1 MKKSISKK
9 CSIGIIST
17 ILVASFAC
25 LITLVV
31 KQNKTNDKIDEALN
45 ELKINEGMYDT
56 KSIVLTNTNKTKAED
71 IAKRLNAKLRI
82 NESGTY
88 ATLTLPENVDV
99 KSIYENKE
107 NIDLLDDF
115 SLNMYAKTSEIEEV
129 TKEHLPSRPSYN
141 STINDDSYNKQTY
154 LDYLNMKDT
163 WNSYMGD
170 NVTVAIIDTGIDTDH
185 SEFVGKISE
194 YSYNATEDKI
204 IKDYKDS
211 NGNYDYSLI
220 EDEVGHGTA
229 VAGVIASSFNGTGI
243 VGIAPNVNLLII
255 KAECAPNGQFYR
267 SSDLVF
273 GLYYAIERNADVVN
287 MSFGGGSNVY
297 KDAAKLAVDND
308 IICVAAAGNE
318 ATSSLTYPAADENVI
333 GVGAL
338 ANGSYE
344 LASYSNFGENT
355 DLVAPGTVYTTSLNN
370 SYKIMDGTSFASP
383 IVAASIALLRQ
394 QNYKMEF
401 KDVCELLYASSY
413 DLGSK
418 GKDYYYGYGALDLS
432 ALLLEERGIVTFDT
446 LTDEIDDIKKVF
458 IRNHTLQDIPE
469 VERNYAVFDGW
480 YYDVNLIDE
489 LNYYND
495 IFSSDLTLY
504 ALWGNED
511 DVVPYTYITLPD
523 NTIEIRSYTG
533 HRRYITIPNKIEN
546 KDVTSIG
553 DFAFSGNRRIREV
566 NLPNKL
572 NNIGSYAFSDCSNLV
587 SITIPNG
594 VKELGSYA
602 FSNDSRLSEI
612 IISDNSSLT
621 KIGDFAFTNCNLFI
635 FEVPKNVTY
644 LNGSAFYGCRMLT
657 SYNVKKGNQSFISD
671 SDILYNNTRSTLV
684 AYPANKNDKEFKILD
699 KTSIIGPY
707 AFACSKIENINL
719 NKVSSISNAA
729 FINSSLTNL
738 NILDSVKEIGEL
750 SFAYC
755 YDLKEL
761 IIGHGLNNIPSGA
774 FLYNTSLES
783 IVIPNNIQYILGGEF
798 GAFEKCF
805 ALKDVTFEDN
815 SKLVLIDKSAF
826 ASCNLQNISIP
837 KNVVEIRDG
846 AFSLNYNL
854 NLVTFDKD
862 SVLKSIGEKTFIY
875 SYSLSNISLPK
886 TLINIG
892 SFAFAETNL
901 NEVTIPSS
909 LTSFGEG
916 AFASCSN
923 LENIYVEANNKN
935 YVSIDGV
942 VYSKN
947 KEILIEFPAG
957 KKIYSY
963 TINNSTKKIGRYA
976 FYGSNNLNYIHL
988 SENLEEI
995 DEYAFAYVSNLSF
1008 INITDNVTLI
1018 GRYAFS
1024 NDYNLSSINF
1034 TTNSKLPR
1042 ISFASFSNC
1051 GINSFTI
1058 PSNVS
1063 TISQYVFSG
1072 CDNLTQINFARNS
1085 KVDTIPSFMFDGC
1098 KSLNSIIFEEGSNLK
1113 TIQAHGFANLNSLT
1127 TIDLSNTKVNSIGN
1141 YAFANC
1147 SNLTNI
1153 TLNNNLTSIGRYAFY
1168 KCNNLLSID
1177 IPSSVNYIGRYAF
1190 YSNGN
1195 IDVYFKGEVLPAT
1208 LQENW
1213 DNGIKGYYVG
1223 IKDIITENDFQYAKL
1238 SNNNIALIKYTG
1250 SETILD
1256 LTTINLNGTIS
1267 QIGGYAFYNS
1277 PVKKIILPNTI
1288 NSIERYAF
1296 AYSKIEEINIPSSV
1310 TFIGNNA
1317 FIKSN
1322 ISKITFESNSNLER
1336 IEQYAFAFTSNL
1348 KVITLPK
1355 SLVSV
1360 GSYMFY
1366 ESGLESI
1373 NFEEGILLTNISKHM
1388 FSSSKITDIVIPNS
1402 VNYIDDSAFRDCT
1415 SLTNVVLSDADNL
1428 QIHANAFYNTSL
1440 TTINIPNNVTYI
1452 GEYSLVGLRNLKAY
1466 NVSNDNL
1473 YYKDIDGVLFSKD
1486 GKKLIAYPA
1495 NKEGSYIINKDV
1507 ETIGFGAFENSS
1519 LSNVTF
1525 EDNINLLTIGYRAFY
1540 DSKKL
1545 KEITI
1550 PNSVVSIDY
1559 YAFANCESLESV
1571 LFEKENKLTGIY
1583 EGAFYNC
1590 SKLSNIIIPDSIIEI
1605 SDFAFYGCKSLT
1617 KLPISENNN
1626 LRGIYQYAFAYTGI
1640 TSLVVPD
1647 SVIDIDNYAFAGS
1660 KLNKVYISNV
1670 KQKEFVIGLGAFY
1683 DCNELK
1689 EITLPFIG
1697 KSFEDDEI
1705 SWLGYIFGAGNYEA
1719 NNTYVPESLKKV
1731 TINEGISKIGVGGF
1745 NKCENLEIIN
1755 VPHSVVYVSNY
1766 AFNETTARYELTNE
1780 IAFDE
1785 AESFT
1790 CFGKGI
1796 SGELKIKNGITRLP
1810 CLNSTKDLIYVSIPN
1825 SVTTID
1831 SSAFN
1836 GCSGLTNIEIPNS
1849 VTSIGDFAFFDCSSL
1864 RHVEIPNSVITIG
1877 DSAFYNCSSLRS
1889 VEIPNSVTNIGDSA
1903 FRYCESINEIIL
1915 SNSLISIGEYAFTNC
1930 KIEELT
1936 IPNSV
1941 IEIGDWAFEYCG
1953 NLKKVKIGENLS
1965 SLAPN
1970 SFFGCEILYVE
1981 NSSDLELSFDSS
1993 DYRFLVV
2000 NARIITD
2007 KNGIKYFKQE
2017 NENTLVFETIDG
2029 FMFKQE
2035 NNNYTLISYNG
2046 SKNEVTLPLN
2056 INNSKYNISYFVNG
2070 AAKIINVPDSFVEI
2084 GEYAFYKSSVS
2095 KFTLPNSVISIGK
2108 YAFAE
2113 CSELK
2118 EINIPN
2124 KLELIDDY
2132 AFQRCGKISTI
2143 KLNDGI
2149 TYIGNNSFFGC
2160 SSLNEINLS
2169 NTIISIGESAFASS
2183 GLKEINIPNSVTKI
2197 GYGAFQRCSNLQNV
2211 TLGNGIIE
2219 ICGSLFEYCKNLTN
2233 IIIPEN
2239 IETISGSAFS
2249 YCNNLKEII
2258 LPNSLKT
2265 IGGYAFYNCINLET
2279 INIPQEVQYISL
2291 LAFNNC
2297 DKLIINLN
2305 ENNKYFKQIDGIIYN
2320 TDETSIVYISP
2331 SVETLIVKKTVS
2343 GYRNFSNNTKIKKV
2357 IFENGITEI
2366 YNGEF
2371 EKCSNLVSVE
2381 ISNSITSIGDLA
2393 FHGCNNLIDVSIPD
2407 SVTTIGEAAFAGCS
2421 SLRNIKLP
2429 SYLTKISRFMFS
2441 GCISLESF
2449 EFSSIVTSI
2458 EANAFRYCNS
2468 LKKIVIPN
2476 NVTTIG
2482 AYAFAECKNLEEA
2495 YLPDDIVNMVGGEF
2509 YGCKNLR
2516 IVLLPSKLNNIGKQM
2531 FYNCENL
2538 EDIIIPESVTSIED
2552 LAFYG
2557 CKSLTSLNLHDGIE
2571 KIGKGAFSNCSS
2583 LKALALSSGLTEI
2596 SSELFENCSNLLY
2609 LNIPEQ
2615 VEAIGDRAFKN
2626 CINLKRVILP
2636 SQIKKICNLT
2646 FSGCN
2651 SLIDIII
2658 PSSVEI
2664 IEDYAFNDCKS
2675 LSVIYNNSSLSFE
2688 FNSYTNGS
2696 IAYYAKI
2703 IYEKDNL
2710 KRTLDNN
2717 DIEIIDTSDDFRFIK
2732 ENNEYKLISYIG
2744 NDKTINLP
2752 RKINGYDYTINY
2764 FTGGTNVIIPEGIKK
2779 IDYYAFAYN
2788 KSLESIIFPSTLL
2801 YIGDYAFMG
2810 CSKLNSIIL
2819 PSDLIYLGDYAFADC
2834 QNLCEIIIESK
2845 DLHILQNVFSGTEF
2859 YNNNSNWV
2867 NGYLYINDYLIKV
2880 SKMKESVIISNP
2892 IKSIALD
2899 AFRECYSLKR
2909 IYINSENIKINDWS
2923 SFGTGMLSS
2932 AYVPNLETLSI
2943 ASSIG
2948 NNTMSYLLFGNDIPI
2963 TLKNVI
2969 LLKSFEIMNE
2979 NQFIDLTG
2987 INIFVEDSKEDTAL
3001 WDVYYKGWNNG
3012 NKVYYKGEWINAN
3025 FYDMNNTLI
3034 SNEYYTINQI
3044 IRRPYVNDVIKDN
3057 KKLVFVGWDIND
3069 DGIVDSIP
3077 ATSTKN
3083 ITAKAI
3089 MKEVDNI
3096 ITVRYF
3102 DYDNKELYSQ
3112 TYNYGDEIV
3121 LPTNNPTKKGYT
3133 FMGWDGYVEN
3143 MTVTKDINLYSMWSH
3158 LNNGHEYVLTT
3169 ISPTCETE
3177 GYDKY
3182 VCSICDHEYHTNIKS
3197 KLGHS
3202 YNDWII
3208 DTNAICEEDGL
3219 RHHICSRCNY
3229 NEEEIIPALGHNY
3242 QVINEIPS
3250 TCTSEG
3256 KIEYQC
3262 LTCQNKTTETLSMTS
3277 HNYVKKKVN
3286 KTWLQWLIERLLN
3299 IFFGYEGDE
3308 GFYYQCSECN
3318 HIQTIEER
3326 NSGSSALSTC
3336 EHELKDFETILDA
3349 TCNND
3354 GILGRYCIKC
3364 NKLIEAKTINKLDHN
3379 YSIVEVINPTC
3390 TEKGYTKHT
3399 CSLCNDSYNDT
3410 FTKIIDHTYGEWLEE
3425 VDATCES
3432 EGIRGHYEC
3441 SSCHKYF
3448 DFNKGGLN
3456 DLVINKLGHDLIHHE
3471 RLEATCT
3478 SIGHEAYDEC
3488 SRCDYTTYKEIA
3500 KKPHDYKVE
3509 WSHDENS
3516 HYHEC
3521 KNCDAK
3527 IDVTNH
3533 TSNWIT
3539 DKDSTCTET
3548 GLKHEECSICHYIR
3562 NENTIV
3568 ELKEHAYGTWIEEI
3582 SATCESNGIL
3592 GHYKCSN
3599 CDKYFDS
3606 NKKELTILTITKL
3619 GHDLIHHERLEA
3631 TCTSVGHE
3639 AYDECSRCDYT
3650 TYKEIGKL
3658 PHDYKEEWSYDE
3670 NDHYHE
3676 CKNCD
3681 AKDNIINHEFIWITD
3696 KDSTCTETGLKHEEC
3711 EVCGYIRN
3719 ENTIVELKEHSYG
3732 TWIEEVPAT
3741 CENNGILGHYKCSN
3755 CDKYFDF
3762 NKKELTIL
3770 TITKLG
3776 HDLTLHAKLD
3786 PTCENDGH
3794 NAYYTCSRC
3803 DYTTYK
3809 VIDKLGHNLQHHE
3822 KLEPTCIED
3831 GHEEYDTCTRCNYT
3845 TYKTIDKLGHDLVHH
3860 ERLDATCISIGH
3872 EAYDECSRCDYTT
3885 YKEIA
3890 KLPHDYKT
3898 EWSYDENGHYHECKN
3913 CSHKEDE
3920 SVHSYLWIV
3929 DVEPTEDAT
3938 GTKHEECSVCHS
3950 KRNENTIIPTLSHTH
3965 NMEHV
3970 SRKEATCEVDGNIE
3984 YYHCSKCGK
3993 NYTDEYGNNEIV
4005 DITIKASHKY
4015 GLWVEEISATCENN
4029 GVKGHYECSICH
4041 KYFDTNKNEINN
4053 LVINKLGHNL
4063 IHHKKLEPTCIEDG
4077 YEAYDTCSRCDYT
4090 TYKTINKLGHNL
4102 IHHERLEAT
4111 CTSIG
4116 HEAYDECNRCDYT
4129 TYKAI
4134 EMLPHDYKEGWSYDE
4149 NGHYHE
4155 CKNCNHREDE
4165 SVHSY
4170 TWIIDV
4176 ESTEDATGTK
4186 HEECSVCHSKRNE
4199 NTLIE
4204 KLDHKHQMEHVSRKE
4219 ATCEE
4224 DGNIEYYHCIKC
4236 NKNYVDLNGND
4247 VITKVNINATGHSY
4261 GTWIEEVSATCEND
4275 GVKGHYE
4282 CSSCHKYFDNNKN
4295 EINNVVINKLGHNL
4309 QHHDKL
4315 EPTCIED
4322 GYEAYDTCTRCN
4334 YTTYKTINKLEHDL
4348 THCEKL
4354 EATCTSIG
4362 HEAYDECSRCDY
4374 TTYKEIAKL
4383 PHDYKVEWSYDEN
4396 GHYHECKNCD
4406 AKTNVTNHEFTW
4418 IIDKDSTCKEEGIKH
4433 EECEVCHYTRN
4444 ENTVIELKEHT
4455 IVVDK
4460 AVEATCIST
4469 GLTEGKHCSVCNEV
4483 LVAQEETAKKE
4494 HTFGE
4499 WHVVK
4504 EATTTEEGKEERT
4517 CSSCNTTESRSIAK
4531 ITKNGCKGN
4540 VATSIITLITCL
4552 GLLLHFRKKYY

>member
-1 MKKSISKK
+1 MKKSLSKK
-9 CSIGIIST
+9 YSIGIIST

-115 SLNMYAKTSEIEEV
+115 SLNMYAKTSELEEV
-129 TKEHLPSRPSYN
+129 TKEHLPSSPFYN

-154 LDYLNMKDT
+154 LDYLNMKYT

-170 NVTVAIIDTGIDTDH
+170 NITVAIIDTGIDTDH

-229 VAGVIASSFNGTGI
+229 VAGVIASNFNGTGI

-273 GLYYAIERNADVVN
+273 GLYYAIERNVDVVN
-287 MSFGGGSNVY
+287 MSFGGSTNAY

-308 IICVAAAGNE
+308 IICVSAAGNE

-401 KDVCELLYASSY
+401 KDVRELLYASSH

-432 ALLLEERGIVTFDT
+432 ALLLEERGTVTFDT

-511 DVVPYTYITLPD
+511 DVVPYTYVTLPD

-553 DFAFSGNRRIREV
+553 DFAFSGNSRIREV

-587 SITIPNG
+587 SMTIPDG
-594 VKELGSYA
+594 VKELGSCA
-602 FSNDSRLSEI
+602 FSNDNRLSEI

-644 LNGSAFYGCRMLT
+644 LNGSSFNGCRMIT

-671 SDILYNNTRSTLV
+671 NGILYNKTRSTLV
-684 AYPANKNDKEFKILD
+684 AYPANKNDKEFKVLD

-761 IIGHGLNNIPSGA
+761 TIGHGLNNISSGA
-774 FLYNTSLES
+774 FLYNTSLEN
-783 IVIPNNIQYILGGEF
+783 IVIPNNIQYILGGVF
-798 GAFEKCF
+798 GAFENCF
-805 ALKDVTFEDN
+805 ALKDVAFEDN

-837 KNVVEIRDG
+837 KNVVEIRDC

-875 SYSLSNISLPK
+875 NYSLSNISLPNSL
-886 TLINIG
+886 TNIG
-892 SFAFAETNL
+892 SFAFSETNL

-916 AFASCSN
+916 AFASCNN
-923 LENIYVEANNKN
+923 LENIYVETNNKN

-947 KEILIEFPAG
+947 KEILIEYPSG

-963 TINNSTKKIGRYA
+963 TINNSTKKIGGYA
-976 FYGSNNLNYIHL
+976 FYGSNNLSSIYL

-1008 INITDNVTLI
+1008 INITDNVTSI

-1024 NDYNLSSINF
+1024 YDYNLSSINF
-1034 TTNSKLPR
+1034 TNNSKLPR

-1051 GINSFTI
+1051 GITAFTI

-1063 TISQYVFSG
+1063 TISQYAFSG
-1072 CDNLTQINFARNS
+1072 CDNLTQIIFARNS
-1085 KVDTIPSFMFDGC
+1085 KVDTISSFMFDDC
-1098 KSLNSIIFEEGSNLK
+1098 RSLNSIIFEEGSNLK

-1168 KCNNLLSID
+1168 KCDNLLSID

-1250 SETILD
+1250 SETTLD
-1256 LTTINLNGTIS
+1256 LTAISLNGTIS

-1277 PVKKIILPNTI
+1277 SVKKIILPNTI

-1360 GSYMFY
+1360 GSHMFY

-1373 NFEEGILLTNISKHM
+1373 NFEEEILLTNISKHM

-1415 SLTNVVLSDADNL
+1415 SLTNVVLSNADNL
-1428 QIHANAFYNTSL
+1428 QIHANAFYNSSL
-1440 TTINIPNNVTYI
+1440 TTINIPSNVTYI
-1452 GEYSLVGLRNLKAY
+1452 GEYALVGLKNLKAY

-1519 LSNVTF
+1519 LSNVAF

-1550 PNSVVSIDY
+1550 PSSVVSIDY

-1571 LFEKENKLTGIY
+1571 SFEKDNKLTGIY

-1590 SKLSNIIIPDSIIEI
+1590 SKLSNIIIPDSIVEI

-1640 TSLVVPD
+1640 TTLVVPD

-1660 KLNKVYISNV
+1660 KLNKVYISNA
-1670 KQKEFVIGLGAFY
+1670 KQKELEIGLGAFY

-1697 KSFEDDEI
+1697 RNFENDEI

-1755 VPHSVVYVSNY
+1755 IPHSVVYISRY
-1766 AFNETTARYELTNE
+1766 AFYETTVRYELTNE
-1780 IAFDE
+1780 ITFDDI
-1785 AESFT
+1785 ESST

-1796 SGELKIKNGITRLP
+1796 SGELRINDEVEELPEYLFDGCTGIEYVILPENLICIQNNCFARCINLKEIKFPNELKNIGSNAFFACKSLTNINIPEGITHISTDVFRDCYGLISITVPKSVTSIERYAFANCEKLLQIFNNSSIEFVFNSKSNGEIAKNAKIIFEENGSIRTYNGENVEIIETNSLFRFIKENDNYKLIDYFGNNECVVLP
-1810 CLNSTKDLIYVSIPN
+1810 SDINGHMYTIGNEIRIKEMIISDAEHISSDTFFNNEYLEKVTLPKNMEVISKSQFSGCKNLKSVIIPSGVTRIEDNSFYRCSNLLDVTIPESVTYIGEKAFYECYSLTNINIPSRVTSIGDYAFYDCGKLLNITLPESVTYIGSLAFYECSNLVINVCNNDNFTIFKGVVYNNDFSEIKHVNADVKELFIKKEVSINDSFSSNENITSVIFEDGIDRIPSGILRNCNKVTNVVIPN
-1825 SVTTID
+1825 SVTIIE
-1831 SSAFN
+1831 SCAFEN
-1836 GCSGLTNIEIPNS
+1836 CSNLKEIEIPNS
-1849 VTSIGDFAFFDCSSL
+1849 VTSIGDNAFSGCSSL
-1864 RHVEIPNSVITIG
+1864 R
-1877 DSAFYNCSSLRS
+1877 
-1889 VEIPNSVTNIGDSA
+1889 
-1903 FRYCESINEIIL
+1903 EIIL
-1915 SNSLISIGEYAFTNC
+1915 PENITTIEGYTFYKCGNLKIINIPDKVVSIGEYAFSGC
-1930 KIEELT
+1930 SSLDGIT
-1936 IPNSV
+1936 ISEN
-1941 IEIGDWAFEYCG
+1941 ITDIGEHAFSECL
-1953 NLKKVKIGENLS
+1953 NLKEIELPREISSVAKGMFSGCSGLEKI
-1965 SLAPN
+1965 
-1970 SFFGCEILYVE
+1970 
-1981 NSSDLELSFDSS
+1981 
-1993 DYRFLVV
+1993 
-2000 NARIITD
+2000 
-2007 KNGIKYFKQE
+2007 
-2017 NENTLVFETIDG
+2017 TI
-2029 FMFKQE
+2029 
-2035 NNNYTLISYNG
+2035 
-2046 SKNEVTLPLN
+2046 SKNVN
-2056 INNSKYNISYFVNG
+2056 I
-2070 AAKIINVPDSFVEI
+2070 I
-2084 GEYAFYKSSVS
+2084 GEYAFS
-2095 KFTLPNSVISIGK
+2095 
-2108 YAFAE
+2108 
-2113 CSELK
+2113 
-2118 EINIPN
+2118 
-2124 KLELIDDY
+2124 
-2132 AFQRCGKISTI
+2132 
-2143 KLNDGI
+2143 
-2149 TYIGNNSFFGC
+2149 
-2160 SSLNEINLS
+2160 
-2169 NTIISIGESAFASS
+2169 
-2183 GLKEINIPNSVTKI
+2183 
-2197 GYGAFQRCSNLQNV
+2197 
-2211 TLGNGIIE
+2211 
-2219 ICGSLFEYCKNLTN
+2219 
-2233 IIIPEN
+2233 
-2239 IETISGSAFS
+2239 
-2249 YCNNLKEII
+2249 
-2258 LPNSLKT
+2258 
-2265 IGGYAFYNCINLET
+2265 
-2279 INIPQEVQYISL
+2279 
-2291 LAFNNC
+2291 
-2297 DKLIINLN
+2297 
-2305 ENNKYFKQIDGIIYN
+2305 
-2320 TDETSIVYISP
+2320 
-2331 SVETLIVKKTVS
+2331 
-2343 GYRNFSNNTKIKKV
+2343 
-2357 IFENGITEI
+2357 
-2366 YNGEF
+2366 
-2371 EKCSNLVSVE
+2371 
-2381 ISNSITSIGDLA
+2381 
-2393 FHGCNNLIDVSIPD
+2393 
-2407 SVTTIGEAAFAGCS
+2407 GCS
-2421 SLRNIKLP
+2421 SLREIVLPENITTIEGYTFYKCGNLKIINIPDKVVSIGEYAFSGCSSLDGITISENITDIGEHAFSECLNLKEIELP
-2429 SYLTKISRFMFS
+2429 REISSVAKGMFS
-2441 GCISLESF
+2441 GCSSLEKITIS
-2449 EFSSIVTSI
+2449 ENVNTIGEYAFSGCSSMREIILPESI
-2458 EANAFRYCNS
+2458 
-2468 LKKIVIPN
+2468 
-2476 NVTTIG
+2476 TTIEVG
-2482 AYAFAECKNLEEA
+2482 AFNKC
-2495 YLPDDIVNMVGGEF
+2495 V
-2509 YGCKNLR
+2509 
-2516 IVLLPSKLNNIGKQM
+2516 
-2531 FYNCENL
+2531 
-2538 EDIIIPESVTSIED
+2538 
-2552 LAFYG
+2552 
-2557 CKSLTSLNLHDGIE
+2557 SLTRIE
-2571 KIGKGAFSNCSS
+2571 MPQNIIYIADD
-2583 LKALALSSGLTEI
+2583 
-2596 SSELFENCSNLLY
+2596 LFF
-2609 LNIPEQ
+2609 
-2615 VEAIGDRAFKN
+2615 G
-2626 CINLKRVILP
+2626 CINLKDFIIPVNVVSIGNTAFYNCRMI
-2636 SQIKKICNLT
+2636 SNIKIPK
-2646 FSGCN
+2646 
-2651 SLIDIII
+2651 SLISIGNMAFSECIAL
-2658 PSSVEI
+2658 EI
-2664 IEDYAFNDCKS
+2664 IE
-2675 LSVIYNNSSLSFE
+2675 NNSDLNISF
-2688 FNSYTNGS
+2688 NNGYYDYGC
-2696 IAYYAKI
+2696 ITANAYLIVDKYGNKEYQDSHEKLNI
-2703 IYEKDNL
+2703 IE
-2710 KRTLDNN
+2710 TLDN
-2717 DIEIIDTSDDFRFIK
+2717 FRFI
-2732 ENNEYKLISYIG
+2732 ESNGVYKLISYFG
-2744 NDKTINLP
+2744 NESEITLP
-2752 RKINGYDYTINY
+2752 RQIKNTSYDLYMFNCGVAKKLFIPSNVKKIYSNSFDDSYEKLEEVQLENSSQLEYLNFNLFNEKNTNGNSVWSDGLLYYNNWIICANKTLENVKFNSATIGICPGVFYNA
-2764 FTGGTNVIIPEGIKK
+2764 TIKK
-2779 IDYYAFAYN
+2779 IELNDG
-2788 KSLESIIFPSTLL
+2788 LIF
-2801 YIGDYAFMG
+2801 
-2810 CSKLNSIIL
+2810 
-2819 PSDLIYLGDYAFADC
+2819 
-2834 QNLCEIIIESK
+2834 
-2845 DLHILQNVFSGTEF
+2845 
-2859 YNNNSNWV
+2859 
-2867 NGYLYINDYLIKV
+2867 
-2880 SKMKESVIISNP
+2880 
-2892 IKSIALD
+2892 
-2899 AFRECYSLKR
+2899 
-2909 IYINSENIKINDWS
+2909 
-2923 SFGTGMLSS
+2923 
-2932 AYVPNLETLSI
+2932 
-2943 ASSIG
+2943 IG
-2948 NNTMSYLLFGNDIPI
+2948 NNCFENCENIVELKIPRSVKYIEHGAFSGIYKLKRLEILCDVSYSLNNCFYTNNIEQLLVDNN
-2963 TLKNVI
+2963 NVI
-2969 LLKSFEIMNE
+2969 NNLSNEEFSSSLKSIVLKKGFEV
-2979 NQFIDLTG
+2979 NQNFAFYKFS
-2987 INIFVEDSKEDTAL
+2987 NITVYVEDSKEDTAL

-3025 FYDMNNTLI
+3025 FYDIDNNLI
-3034 SNEYYTINQI
+3034 TSDYYSINAI
-3044 IRRPYVNDVIKDN
+3044 IRRPYVKDVIKDN
-3057 KKLVFVGWDIND
+3057 KKLIFVGWDIND
-3069 DGIVDSIP
+3069 DGIVDNIP
-3077 ATSTKN
+3077 TTSTKN

-3102 DYDNKELYSQ
+3102 DYDNNELYSQ

-3121 LPTNNPTKKGYT
+3121 LLTNNPIKKGYT
-3133 FMGWDGYVEN
+3133 FIGWDGYVEN

-3158 LNNGHEYVLTT
+3158 LNNGHEYILTT

-3208 DTNAICEEDGL
+3208 DTNAACEEDGL

-3262 LTCQNKTTETLSMTS
+3262 LICQNKTTETLSMSS

-3349 TCNND
+3349 TCNNY
-3354 GILGRYCIKC
+3354 GILGRYCSKC

-3390 TEKGYTKHT
+3390 REKGYTKHT

-3410 FTKIIDHTYGEWLEE
+3410 FTEIIDHTYGEWIEE
-3425 VDATCES
+3425 IPATCENN
-3432 EGIRGHYEC
+3432 GVKGHYEC

-3448 DFNKGGLN
+3448 DTDKNEIN
-3456 DLVINKLGHDLIHHE
+3456 NLVINKLGHDLVHHE
-3471 RLEATCT
+3471 GLEATCT

-3500 KKPHDYKVE
+3500 RKPHDYKDE
-3509 WSHDENS
+3509 WSHD
-3516 HYHEC
+3516 
-3521 KNCDAK
+3521 
-3527 IDVTNH
+3527 
-3533 TSNWIT
+3533 
-3539 DKDSTCTET
+3539 
-3548 GLKHEECSICHYIR
+3548 G
-3562 NENTIV
+3562 
-3568 ELKEHAYGTWIEEI
+3568 
-3582 SATCESNGIL
+3582 
-3592 GHYKCSN
+3592 
-3599 CDKYFDS
+3599 
-3606 NKKELTILTITKL
+3606 
-3619 GHDLIHHERLEA
+3619 
-3631 TCTSVGHE
+3631 
-3639 AYDECSRCDYT
+3639 
-3650 TYKEIGKL
+3650 
-3658 PHDYKEEWSYDE
+3658 
-3670 NDHYHE
+3670 
-3676 CKNCD
+3676 
-3681 AKDNIINHEFIWITD
+3681 
-3696 KDSTCTETGLKHEEC
+3696 
-3711 EVCGYIRN
+3711 
-3719 ENTIVELKEHSYG
+3719 
-3732 TWIEEVPAT
+3732 
-3741 CENNGILGHYKCSN
+3741 
-3755 CDKYFDF
+3755 
-3762 NKKELTIL
+3762 
-3770 TITKLG
+3770 
-3776 HDLTLHAKLD
+3776 
-3786 PTCENDGH
+3786 
-3794 NAYYTCSRC
+3794 
-3803 DYTTYK
+3803 
-3809 VIDKLGHNLQHHE
+3809 
-3822 KLEPTCIED
+3822 
-3831 GHEEYDTCTRCNYT
+3831 
-3845 TYKTIDKLGHDLVHH
+3845 
-3860 ERLDATCISIGH
+3860 
-3872 EAYDECSRCDYTT
+3872 
-3885 YKEIA
+3885 
-3890 KLPHDYKT
+3890 
-3898 EWSYDENGHYHECKN
+3898 NGHYHECN
-3913 CSHKEDE
+3913 
-3920 SVHSYLWIV
+3920 
-3929 DVEPTEDAT
+3929 
-3938 GTKHEECSVCHS
+3938 
-3950 KRNENTIIPTLSHTH
+3950 
-3965 NMEHV
+3965 
-3970 SRKEATCEVDGNIE
+3970 
-3984 YYHCSKCGK
+3984 
-3993 NYTDEYGNNEIV
+3993 
-4005 DITIKASHKY
+4005 
-4015 GLWVEEISATCENN
+4015 
-4029 GVKGHYECSICH
+4029 
-4041 KYFDTNKNEINN
+4041 
-4053 LVINKLGHNL
+4053 
-4063 IHHKKLEPTCIEDG
+4063 
-4077 YEAYDTCSRCDYT
+4077 
-4090 TYKTINKLGHNL
+4090 
-4102 IHHERLEAT
+4102 
-4111 CTSIG
+4111 
-4116 HEAYDECNRCDYT
+4116 
-4129 TYKAI
+4129 
-4134 EMLPHDYKEGWSYDE
+4134 
-4149 NGHYHE
+4149 
-4155 CKNCNHREDE
+4155 
-4165 SVHSY
+4165 
-4170 TWIIDV
+4170 
-4176 ESTEDATGTK
+4176 
-4186 HEECSVCHSKRNE
+4186 
-4199 NTLIE
+4199 
-4204 KLDHKHQMEHVSRKE
+4204 
-4219 ATCEE
+4219 
-4224 DGNIEYYHCIKC
+4224 
-4236 NKNYVDLNGND
+4236 
-4247 VITKVNINATGHSY
+4247 
-4261 GTWIEEVSATCEND
+4261 
-4275 GVKGHYE
+4275 
-4282 CSSCHKYFDNNKN
+4282 
-4295 EINNVVINKLGHNL
+4295 
-4309 QHHDKL
+4309 
-4315 EPTCIED
+4315 
-4322 GYEAYDTCTRCN
+4322 
-4334 YTTYKTINKLEHDL
+4334 
-4348 THCEKL
+4348 
-4354 EATCTSIG
+4354 
-4362 HEAYDECSRCDY
+4362 
-4374 TTYKEIAKL
+4374 
-4383 PHDYKVEWSYDEN
+4383 
-4396 GHYHECKNCD
+4396 NCD
-4406 AKTNVTNHEFTW
+4406 AKTDAINHTFTW
-4418 IIDKDSTCKEEGIKH
+4418 IIDKDSTCKEEGLKH

-4455 IVVDK
+4455 
-4460 AVEATCIST
+4460 
-4469 GLTEGKHCSVCNEV
+4469 
-4483 LVAQEETAKKE
+4483 
-4494 HTFGE
+4494 FGE

-4504 EATTTEEGKEERT
+4504 ETTTKEEGKEERT

-4531 ITKNGCKGN
+4531 ITKKGCKGN
-4540 VATSIITLITCL
+4540 MATTSLVLLALIEVIS
-4552 GLLLHFRKKYY
+4552 LLKRKLTGYGGE

>member
-1 MKKSISKK
+1 MKKSLSKK

-25 LITLVV
+25 LITLVF
-31 KQNKTNDKIDEALN
+31 KQNKTNDRIDEALN

-129 TKEHLPSRPSYN
+129 TKEHLPRRPFYN

-154 LDYLNMKDT
+154 LDYLNMKNT

-170 NVTVAIIDTGIDTDH
+170 NITVAIIDTGIDTDH

-243 VGIAPNVNLLII
+243 VGIAPNVNLLVI
-255 KAECAPNGQFYR
+255 KAKCKPNGQFYR

-273 GLYYAIERNADVVN
+273 GLYYAIERNVDVVN
-287 MSFGGGSNVY
+287 MSFGGNSNVY

-432 ALLLEERGIVTFDT
+432 ALLLEERGTVTFDT
-446 LTDEIDDIKKVF
+446 LTDEVDDIKKVF

-480 YYDVNLIDE
+480 YYDINLIDE

-511 DVVPYTYITLPD
+511 DVVPYTYVTLPD

-553 DFAFSGNRRIREV
+553 DFAFSGNSRIREV

-572 NNIGSYAFSDCSNLV
+572 NNIGMQAFSDCSNLV
-587 SITIPNG
+587 SMTIPDG

-671 SDILYNNTRSTLV
+671 NGILYNKTRSILV
-684 AYPANKNDKEFKILD
+684 AYPANKNDKEFKVLD

-719 NKVSSISNAA
+719 NKVSSIGNAA
-729 FINSSLTNL
+729 FINSSLVSL

-761 IIGHGLNNIPSGA
+761 TIGHGLNNIPSGA
-774 FLYNTSLES
+774 FLYNTSLEGV
-783 IVIPNNIQYILGGEF
+783 VIPNNIQYILGGDF

-805 ALKDVTFEDN
+805 VLKNVTFEDN

-826 ASCNLQNISIP
+826 ASCNLQNVSIP

-875 SYSLSNISLPK
+875 NYSLSNISLPNSL
-886 TLINIG
+886 TNIG
-892 SFAFAETNL
+892 SFAFSETNL

-916 AFASCSN
+916 AFASCNN
-923 LENIYVEANNKN
+923 LENIYVETNNKN

-947 KEILIEFPAG
+947 KEILIEYPSG

-963 TINNSTKKIGRYA
+963 TINNSTKKIGGYA
-976 FYGSNNLNYIHL
+976 FYGSNNLSYIHL
-988 SENLEEI
+988 SENLEKI

-1024 NDYNLSSINF
+1024 YDYNLSSINF
-1034 TTNSKLPR
+1034 TNNSKLPR

-1051 GINSFTI
+1051 GITSFTI

-1063 TISQYVFSG
+1063 TISQYAFSG

-1098 KSLNSIIFEEGSNLK
+1098 KSLNSIIFEEESNLK

-1127 TIDLSNTKVNSIGN
+1127 TIDLSNTKVNSVGN

-1238 SNNNIALIKYTG
+1238 SNNKIALIKYTG
-1250 SETILD
+1250 NETTLD
-1256 LTTINLNGTIS
+1256 LTAISLNGNIS

-1348 KVITLPK
+1348 KVITLPR

-1373 NFEEGILLTNISKHM
+1373 NFEEEILLTNISKHM

-1402 VNYIDDSAFRDCT
+1402 VNYIDDNSFRDCT
-1415 SLTNVVLSDADNL
+1415 SLTNVVLSDVDNL

-1440 TTINIPNNVTYI
+1440 TTINIPSNVTYI

-1550 PNSVVSIDY
+1550 PSSVVSIDY
-1559 YAFANCESLESV
+1559 YAFANCESLESFS
-1571 LFEKENKLTGIY
+1571 FEKDNKLTGIY

-1590 SKLSNIIIPDSIIEI
+1590 SKLSNIIIPDSIVEI

-1626 LRGIYQYAFAYTGI
+1626 LKGIYQYAFAYTGI
-1640 TSLVVPD
+1640 TTLVVPD

-1660 KLNKVYISNV
+1660 KLNKVYISNA
-1670 KQKEFVIGLGAFY
+1670 KQKELVIGLGAFY

-1697 KSFEDDEI
+1697 KSFENDEI
-1705 SWLGYIFGAGNYEA
+1705 SWLGYIFGAGSSEA

-1755 VPHSVVYVSNY
+1755 IPHSVVYISRY
-1766 AFNETTARYELTNE
+1766 AFYETTAMYELTNE
-1780 IAFDE
+1780 IAFDDKFE
-1785 AESFT
+1785 DA

-1796 SGELKIKNGITRLP
+1796 SGELKIKNGITILP
-1810 CLNSTKDLIYVSIPN
+1810 SFAKFKNLTYVSIPESITSIEPWTFEGCCNLKSINIPN
-1825 SVTTID
+1825 SIIDIGDYAFSGCTSLKNIKIPENVTSIKNGIFKNCYNLEKVEIPTGVTSIGEY
-1831 SSAFN
+1831 AFN
-1836 GCSGLTNIEIPNS
+1836 NCTSLKNIIIPDKVFSIGECAFSGCSGLT
-1849 VTSIGDFAFFDCSSL
+1849 SIS
-1864 RHVEIPNSVITIG
+1864 
-1877 DSAFYNCSSLRS
+1877 
-1889 VEIPNSVTNIGDSA
+1889 IPNSVTNINA
-1903 FRYCESINEIIL
+1903 FAFSGCSSLKYVNLSQNVKEIGRLAFYSCTSLQSIDIEYVEQIGMQAFENC
-1915 SNSLISIGEYAFTNC
+1915 SNLISITLPE
-1930 KIEELT
+1930 KLT
-1936 IPNSV
+1936 IINERVFAECIGLKNIILNNS
-1941 IEIGDWAFEYCG
+1941 IQEIGEGAFYNC
-1953 NLKKVKIGENLS
+1953 IS
-1965 SLAPN
+1965 IST
-1970 SFFGCEILYVE
+1970 
-1981 NSSDLELSFDSS
+1981 LELPASI
-1993 DYRFLVV
+1993 LAIKE
-2000 NARIITD
+2000 NAFS
-2007 KNGIKYFKQE
+2007 NC
-2017 NENTLVFETIDG
+2017 
-2029 FMFKQE
+2029 
-2035 NNNYTLISYNG
+2035 
-2046 SKNEVTLPLN
+2046 N
-2056 INNSKYNISYFVNG
+2056 IY
-2070 AAKIINVPDSFVEI
+2070 KIINKSDLKLEFNSYDNGSIACNASIIENKDGTISYSPEYNPDKIVVETSDGFRFVKENGIYKLTNYFGTNEEVQLPSLINGESYIISELNGVKKVIIPDGFTIISENAFKNSTILEEIVLPNTIKEI
-2084 GEYAFYKSSVS
+2084 GEYAFSDCVNLKSINLPDSLQSIGTSAFSECRNLNSLFIGKNVEKINGSMFLNCTKLELSVS
-2095 KFTLPNSVISIGK
+2095 VNNKKYYCDNGLIFASNTKELVYVNSSIETELIIPSDTTIIGKCAASGKKFKKISFLSNANLSEIGGAAFRSCDLLESVDVPESVISIGA
-2108 YAFAE
+2108 YAFGD
-2113 CSELK
+2113 CSNLKQVKLPKELK
-2118 EINIPN
+2118 YIEPNLFINCKRLMKVDIGDSV
-2124 KLELIDDY
+2124 K
-2132 AFQRCGKISTI
+2132 QISF
-2143 KLNDGI
+2143 
-2149 TYIGNNSFFGC
+2149 SVFSGC
-2160 SSLNEINLS
+2160 SSLTSINL
-2169 NTIISIGESAFASS
+2169 
-2183 GLKEINIPNSVTKI
+2183 PD
-2197 GYGAFQRCSNLQNV
+2197 
-2211 TLGNGIIE
+2211 
-2219 ICGSLFEYCKNLTN
+2219 SL
-2233 IIIPEN
+2233 
-2239 IETISGSAFS
+2239 
-2249 YCNNLKEII
+2249 
-2258 LPNSLKT
+2258 
-2265 IGGYAFYNCINLET
+2265 
-2279 INIPQEVQYISL
+2279 
-2291 LAFNNC
+2291 
-2297 DKLIINLN
+2297 
-2305 ENNKYFKQIDGIIYN
+2305 
-2320 TDETSIVYISP
+2320 
-2331 SVETLIVKKTVS
+2331 
-2343 GYRNFSNNTKIKKV
+2343 
-2357 IFENGITEI
+2357 TEI
-2366 YNGEF
+2366 MQ
-2371 EKCSNLVSVE
+2371 C
-2381 ISNSITSIGDLA
+2381 A
-2393 FHGCNNLIDVSIPD
+2393 FK
-2407 SVTTIGEAAFAGCS
+2407 GCS
-2421 SLRNIKLP
+2421 SLCEVVIP
-2429 SYLTKISRFMFS
+2429 SSVEIMYNSVFE
-2441 GCISLESF
+2441 GCSSLESIIIPDKISVIDSSTF
-2449 EFSSIVTSI
+2449 ENCTNLKNI
-2458 EANAFRYCNS
+2458 ELPVG
-2468 LKKIVIPN
+2468 LKKIGI
-2476 NVTTIG
+2476 
-2482 AYAFAECKNLEEA
+2482 AAFA
-2495 YLPDDIVNMVGGEF
+2495 
-2509 YGCKNLR
+2509 
-2516 IVLLPSKLNNIGKQM
+2516 
-2531 FYNCENL
+2531 NCESIS
-2538 EDIIIPESVTSIED
+2538 EFFIPTNVSQID
-2552 LAFYG
+2552 A
-2557 CKSLTSLNLHDGIE
+2557 D
-2571 KIGKGAFSNCSS
+2571 
-2583 LKALALSSGLTEI
+2583 
-2596 SSELFENCSNLLY
+2596 
-2609 LNIPEQ
+2609 
-2615 VEAIGDRAFKN
+2615 AFKN
-2626 CINLKRVILP
+2626 CINLT
-2636 SQIKKICNLT
+2636 KI
-2646 FSGCN
+2646 S
-2651 SLIDIII
+2651 I
-2658 PSSVEI
+2658 PSEI
-2664 IEDYAFNDCKS
+2664 ASISSSTFEGCYNLKEINLPDTIQSIGNSAFKDCKS
-2675 LSVIYNNSSLSFE
+2675 LLNINIPNELVYIGGLAFKNCQKICNISLPNTINEIGEEAFANCYALKNVNMPLLLTKIENELFANCENLNQIILNDGIIEIGDKSFINCKNLTTIVMPNSIIKLGDNVFDNCTSLVEANIPSNLEHIGIEVFNNCSSLKQIKINSKITKIESKTFYNCTSLENVVIEGDTIYSIGNNAFE
-2688 FNSYTNGS
+2688 NCNSLTSLTIASPLKSIEDSAFEKCINLKNVQLPYSLENIGNYAFSDCCSLEKIDIPSNVNVIGNYAFSHCSNLCEINLPDNLLEISNGVFWYCYNLKKINIPNNVTSIGNSAFDNCTKLASIIIPASIISIEDNAFYQCSRLYEIRNLSELLLNFNSYENGM
-2696 IAYYAKI
+2696 IAYYAKKI
-2703 IYEKDNL
+2703 IEKNGSIRYLNDNQIEFIE
-2710 KRTLDNN
+2710 TNN
-2717 DIEIIDTSDDFRFIK
+2717 QFRFM
-2732 ENNEYKLISYIG
+2732 NEAGKYKLIAYFGDLETVI
-2744 NDKTINLP
+2744 LP
-2752 RKINGYDYTINY
+2752 SEINGKEYELYY
-2764 FTGGTNVIIPEGIKK
+2764 FNGAKNVIIPSSFTEISDHAFSNSFDLENIEIPENVTTIGN
-2779 IDYYAFAYN
+2779 YAFYDCTNLESVTIPQNVTLIKFDAFNYCIKLN
-2788 KSLESIIFPSTLL
+2788 NLKILAKSLEI
-2801 YIGDYAFMG
+2801 YDDAFAN
-2810 CSKLNSIIL
+2810 CKNLSEICINSNSIRIGKRVFDDTAYCNDKVNWRNGL
-2819 PSDLIYLGDYAFADC
+2819 LLID
-2834 QNLCEIIIESK
+2834 
-2845 DLHILQNVFSGTEF
+2845 
-2859 YNNNSNWV
+2859 NN
-2867 NGYLYINDYLIKV
+2867 LIKV
-2880 SKMKESVIISNP
+2880 DKNIEYLSIPKEVKSISN
-2892 IKSIALD
+2892 D
-2899 AFRECYSLKR
+2899 AFDECNMLKSVS
-2909 IYINSENIKINDWS
+2909 ILNSNTT
-2923 SFGTGMLSS
+2923 FGVGIFS
-2932 AYVPNLETLSI
+2932 
-2943 ASSIG
+2943 
-2948 NNTMSYLLFGNDIPI
+2948 NTMTPNIETISICWTQKDWPISFTYFGYEMPI

-2969 LLKSFEIMNE
+2969 LLDGFEIVDTY
-2979 NQFIDLTG
+2979 QFVNLTD
-2987 INIFVEDSKEDTAL
+2987 INIYVENSKEDTAL

-3025 FYDMNNTLI
+3025 FYDMNNNLI
-3034 SNEYYTINQI
+3034 SSDYYSVNTV
-3044 IRRPYVNDVIKDN
+3044 IRQPYVKDVIKDN

-3069 DGIVDSIP
+3069 DGIVDNIP

-3096 ITVRYF
+3096 ITVGYF
-3102 DYDNKELYSQ
+3102 DYDNNELYSQ

-3208 DTNAICEEDGL
+3208 DTNAACEDDGL

-3242 QVINEIPS
+3242 QVINKIPS

-3256 KIEYQC
+3256 NVEYQC
-3262 LTCQNKTTETLSMTS
+3262 STCQNKTTETLSMAN

-3326 NSGSSALSTC
+3326 NSGSSALLTC

-3349 TCNND
+3349 TCNNY

-3364 NKLIEAKTINKLDHN
+3364 NKLIEAKTINRLDHN
-3379 YSIVEVINPTC
+3379 YNIVEVINPTC

-3399 CSLCNDSYNDT
+3399 CSLCNESYND
-3410 FTKIIDHTYGEWLEE
+3410 IYIESIGHAYEEWVEE
-3425 VDATCES
+3425 VPAACEND
-3432 EGIRGHYEC
+3432 GVKAHYEC
-3441 SSCHKYF
+3441 SRCHKYF
-3448 DFNKGGLN
+3448 DTNKN
-3456 DLVINKLGHDLIHHE
+3456 E
-3471 RLEATCT
+3471 
-3478 SIGHEAYDEC
+3478 
-3488 SRCDYTTYKEIA
+3488 
-3500 KKPHDYKVE
+3500 
-3509 WSHDENS
+3509 
-3516 HYHEC
+3516 
-3521 KNCDAK
+3521 
-3527 IDVTNH
+3527 
-3533 TSNWIT
+3533 
-3539 DKDSTCTET
+3539 
-3548 GLKHEECSICHYIR
+3548 IR
-3562 NENTIV
+3562 N
-3568 ELKEHAYGTWIEEI
+3568 L
-3582 SATCESNGIL
+3582 
-3592 GHYKCSN
+3592 
-3599 CDKYFDS
+3599 
-3606 NKKELTILTITKL
+3606 
-3619 GHDLIHHERLEA
+3619 
-3631 TCTSVGHE
+3631 
-3639 AYDECSRCDYT
+3639 
-3650 TYKEIGKL
+3650 
-3658 PHDYKEEWSYDE
+3658 
-3670 NDHYHE
+3670 
-3676 CKNCD
+3676 
-3681 AKDNIINHEFIWITD
+3681 
-3696 KDSTCTETGLKHEEC
+3696 
-3711 EVCGYIRN
+3711 
-3719 ENTIVELKEHSYG
+3719 
-3732 TWIEEVPAT
+3732 
-3741 CENNGILGHYKCSN
+3741 
-3755 CDKYFDF
+3755 
-3762 NKKELTIL
+3762 
-3770 TITKLG
+3770 
-3776 HDLTLHAKLD
+3776 
-3786 PTCENDGH
+3786 
-3794 NAYYTCSRC
+3794 
-3803 DYTTYK
+3803 
-3809 VIDKLGHNLQHHE
+3809 VIDKLGHNLIHHE

-3831 GHEEYDTCTRCNYT
+3831 GHEEYDTCTRCDYT
-3845 TYKTIDKLGHDLVHH
+3845 TYKTINKLGHDLVHH
-3860 ERLDATCISIGH
+3860 ERLDATCTSIGY
-3872 EAYDECSRCDYTT
+3872 EAYDECSRCDYST

-3890 KLPHDYKT
+3890 KLPHDYK
-3898 EWSYDENGHYHECKN
+3898 DE
-3913 CSHKEDE
+3913 
-3920 SVHSYLWIV
+3920 
-3929 DVEPTEDAT
+3929 
-3938 GTKHEECSVCHS
+3938 
-3950 KRNENTIIPTLSHTH
+3950 
-3965 NMEHV
+3965 
-3970 SRKEATCEVDGNIE
+3970 
-3984 YYHCSKCGK
+3984 
-3993 NYTDEYGNNEIV
+3993 
-4005 DITIKASHKY
+4005 
-4015 GLWVEEISATCENN
+4015 
-4029 GVKGHYECSICH
+4029 
-4041 KYFDTNKNEINN
+4041 
-4053 LVINKLGHNL
+4053 
-4063 IHHKKLEPTCIEDG
+4063 
-4077 YEAYDTCSRCDYT
+4077 
-4090 TYKTINKLGHNL
+4090 
-4102 IHHERLEAT
+4102 
-4111 CTSIG
+4111 
-4116 HEAYDECNRCDYT
+4116 
-4129 TYKAI
+4129 
-4134 EMLPHDYKEGWSYDE
+4134 WSYDE

-4155 CKNCNHREDE
+4155 CKNCNHKENE

-4176 ESTEDATGTK
+4176 EPTEDATGTK

-4236 NKNYVDLNGND
+4236 NKNYEDENGNKLLYEVVIKASHNYGTWIAEIPATCEQDGIKGHYECSRCHKYFNNNNKKEISNLVINKLGHDLTHHERLEATCTSVGHEAYDECSRCDYSTYKEIAKLPHDYKDEWSYDENGHYHECKNCNHKENESVHSYTWIID
-4247 VITKVNINATGHSY
+4247 VEPTEDATGTKHEECSVCHSKRNENTLIEKLDHKHQMEHVSRKEATCEEDGNIEYYHCIKCNKNYKDENGSKSLENIIINVTGHSY
-4261 GTWIEEVSATCEND
+4261 GTWIEEVSATCENN
-4275 GVKGHYE
+4275 GIKGHYE
-4282 CSSCHKYFDNNKN
+4282 CSSCHKYFDTNKN
-4295 EINNVVINKLGHNL
+4295 EINNLVINNLGHNL
-4309 QHHDKL
+4309 AHYDKL
-4315 EPTCIED
+4315 NPTCTED
-4322 GYEAYDTCTRCN
+4322 GYEAYEECSRCD
-4334 YTTYKTINKLEHDL
+4334 YTTYKTINKLGHNLIHYER
-4348 THCEKL
+4348 L

-4362 HEAYDECSRCDY
+4362 HEAYEECSRCDY
-4374 TTYKEIAKL
+4374 TTYKEIAKK
-4383 PHDYKVEWSYDEN
+4383 PHDYKVEWSHDEN
-4396 GHYHECKNCD
+4396 SHYHECKNCD
-4406 AKTNVTNHEFTW
+4406 ATSDVTNHTFTW
-4418 IIDKDSTCKEEGIKH
+4418 IIDKDSTCKDEGLKH

-4455 IVVDK
+4455 IVTDK
-4460 AVEATCIST
+4460 AVEATCTST

-4483 LVAQEETAKKE
+4483 LVKQEVVAKKE
-4494 HTFGE
+4494 HAFGE

-4504 EATTTEEGKEERT
+4504 EATTKEDGKEERT

-4531 ITKNGCKGN
+4531 ITKKGCKGN
-4540 VATSIITLITCL
+4540 MATSIITLITCL
-4552 GLLLHFRKKYY
+4552 GLLICFRKEKN